1 MHELKLFLELTC
13 SRVCV
18 CVCVCVCI
26 CVYLG
31 AKPTWLILLNVFQ
44 VSIICISLFLST
56 LNIMDNLA
64 S

>member
-18 CVCVCVCI
+18 CESI
-26 CVYLG
+26 CVYQG

-44 VSIICISLFLST
+44 VSIICSSLFLST